1 MKPLTLASFALLLL
15 TTAPSAFAQDAT
27 VTVNGRILP
36 GTCNLSNANVVL
48 DEVRADLI
56 PDAAEYQQS
65 RKGFSLEFTG
75 CAGVTR
81 ATVTPVALAAD
92 ENSSLFKNTA
102 ANPAS
107 GVGLAIRIPSPAALV
122 VPNVARTWNI
132 TGASLS
138 IAMQASYY
146 GIAGPKSAGDVG
158 ANITLDVSYE

>member
-36 GTCNLSNANVVL
+36 GTCSLNNSNILL

-56 PDAAEYQQS
+56 PDALEYQPS
-65 RKGFSLEFTG
+65 RKNFSLDFTG
-75 CAGVTR
+75 CAGVTK
-81 ATVTPVALAAD
+81 ATVTPVALAAEED
-92 ENSSLFKNTA
+92 SNLFKNTA
-102 ANPAS
+102 ADPAS
-107 GVGLAIRIPSPAALV
+107 GVGIALRIPSPAAFV
-122 VPNVARTWNI
+122 VPNVPRTWNI

-138 IAMQASYY
+138 IAMQAAYY
-146 GIAGPKSAGDVG
+146 GITGPKRAGDVA